1 MRDKIIILKEK
12 INEALILLRAVS
24 KKNIILGIFLILAIG
39 FLLYNSLIAVQMKRL
54 KTIDFQFVS
63 KKKLIDSY
71 SQLIKQTDVLKRA
84 LKDKEKELS
93 LAKQKFV
100 DEKELSNYFANFRE
114 LVKSHRLKLLDLNF
128 NPREAITD
136 LDEEPLTYFQR
147 LRFNASMQGGYFDVM
162 FLLYKLEQ
170 DNPKLF
176 DIQYIN
182 IRQESRDSPG
192 VIIEMK
198 AIIYILIKRT

>member
-12 INEALILLRAVS
+12 ISEAMVLLGGAS
-24 KKNIILGIFLILAIG
+24 KKDIILGIFSILAAG
-39 FLLYNSLIAVQMKRL
+39 FILYNSLIAAQMGRL

-63 KKKLIDSY
+63 KKKLVDSY
-71 SQLIKQTDVLKRA
+71 SQMIKQTDVIKKA
-84 LKDKEKELS
+84 LRDKEKEVS
-93 LAKQKFV
+93 LTKQKFV

-114 LVKSHRLKLLDLNF
+114 LVKAQRLRLLDLNF
-128 NPREAITD
+128 YPKEAIAD

-147 LRFNASMQGGYFDVM
+147 LRFNASIEGGYFDAM
-162 FLLYKLEQ
+162 YLLYKLEQ

-176 DIQYIN
+176 DIQSVHIK
-182 IRQESRDSPG
+182 QESGESSE

-198 AIIYILIKRT
+198 AIIYIFLKRT